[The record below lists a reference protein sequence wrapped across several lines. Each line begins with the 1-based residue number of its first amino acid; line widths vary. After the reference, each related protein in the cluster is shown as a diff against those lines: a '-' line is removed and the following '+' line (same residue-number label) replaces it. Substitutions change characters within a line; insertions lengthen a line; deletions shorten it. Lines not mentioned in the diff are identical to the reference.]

1 MSHNLF
7 TMDSAA
13 IEDPRVRAAM
23 DYYLLD
29 LEGTTPK
36 NTVKNYAPKQ
46 AEWKVRLLLATPS
59 ILCADA
65 TAAEDLVR
73 Q

>member
-1 MSHNLF
+1 
-7 TMDSAA
+7 MDSVA

-29 LEGTTPK
+29 LEGTAPK

-46 AEWKVRLLLATPS
+46 AEWKVGLFTPLAV
-59 ILCADA
+59 A
-65 TAAEDLVR
+65 LVIPR
-73 Q
+73 C